1 MIYPIPLRCATTDD
15 TSATELLETVRDTL
29 KAVPHYGIGYGLLR
43 HLYAPTA
50 RLLSAAGSAD
60 VHFRYAGMIPQL
72 PPIDAAVQFDSDA
85 ASILGPVRDT
95 LPGLGH
101 AIEFRVYRH
110 SGVMHLDW
118 WYDTRRVQS
127 TQAEALAQR
136 FPIALRE
143 LIAEAITAVPDDG
156 DMGSEPVELALVD
169 LSALDAG

>member
-1 MIYPIPLRCATTDD
+1 
-15 TSATELLETVRDTL
+15 
-29 KAVPHYGIGYGLLR
+29 
-43 HLYAPTA
+43 
-50 RLLSAAGSAD
+50 
-60 VHFRYAGMIPQL
+60 
-72 PPIDAAVQFDSDA
+72 
-85 ASILGPVRDT
+85 VRDT

-110 SGVMHLDW
+110 SGAMHLDW

-143 LIAEAITAVPDDG
+143 LIADAITAVPDDG

>member
-1 MIYPIPLRCATTDD
+1 
-15 TSATELLETVRDTL
+15 LLETVRDTL

-50 RLLSAAGSAD
+50 RLLAAAGSAD

-85 ASILGPVRDT
+85 VMPVRDT

-143 LIAEAITAVPDDG
+143 LIADALTAVPDDG